1 MATTD
6 NMKTAAHGKVEHAA
20 GAAHAA
26 VDRASDAARPTV
38 EHIAAGAH
46 EAVDRVAG
54 AATHAAEA
62 LEAKGEQLRDAQSHL
77 IAACREQ
84 LRERPIA
91 TIAMAVAA
99 GFALNWL
106 LTRR

>member
-1 MATTD
+1 MANTD
-6 NMKTAAHGKVEHAA
+6 NAKAAAHSKVESAA

-84 LRERPIA
+84 MREHPIA
-91 TIAMAVAA
+91 TIGMAVAA
-99 GFALNWL
+99 GYALNWL
-106 LTRR
+106 LSRR

>member
-6 NMKTAAHGKVEHAA
+6 NFKTAAHGKVENAA

-26 VDRASDAARPTV
+26 VDKASDAARPTV
-38 EHIAAGAH
+38 DHIAAGAH

-77 IAACREQ
+77 MAACRVQ
-84 LRERPIA
+84 MRERPMA
-91 TIAMAVAA
+91 TIGMAVAA
-99 GFALNWL
+99 GFVLNWL
-106 LTRR
+106 LTKR